1 MATPVEMRNELL
13 AKKVIENLKR
23 RKMEGYFCKTQEEAM
38 AKALELIPEGSS
50 ISWCGSVTIRDMG
63 LTEALKNGNYE
74 AYDRDI
80 VSPEEQQEIYRKTFS
95 MDTYLTS
102 ANAISEDGVIVNID
116 GMSNRV
122 AAIAFGP
129 KQVIMIVGINKIAKD
144 VDAAIKRAR
153 GTAAPINAQRF
164 PMKNMPCRFDG
175 VCHNCT
181 SEDCICCNISIIRS
195 SMIPNRIKVIIV
207 DEEMGF

>member
-23 RKMEGYFCKTQEEAM
+23 RRMEGYFCKTKEEAM

-50 ISWCGSVTIRDMG
+50 VSWGGSVTIRDMG
-63 LTEALKNGNYE
+63 LTEAIKNGNYE

-129 KQVIMIVGINKIAKD
+129 KQVIMIVGMNKIAKD
-144 VDAAIKRAR
+144 VDAAVKRAR
-153 GTAAPINAQRF
+153 GTAAPVNAQRF
-164 PMKNMPCRFDG
+164 PAKNMPCRFDG

-181 SEDCICCNISIIRS
+181 SEDCICCNISIIRG
-195 SMIPNRIKVIIV
+195 SMIPNRIKVIFV

>member
-23 RKMEGYFCKTQEEAM
+23 RRMEGYFCKTKEEAM
-38 AKALELIPEGSS
+38 AKAIELIPEGSS
-50 ISWCGSVTIRDMG
+50 ISWGGSVTIRDMG
-63 LTEALKNGNYE
+63 LTEYLKNGNYE

-102 ANAISEDGVIVNID
+102 ANAISEDGIIVNID

-129 KQVIMIVGINKIAKD
+129 KQVIMIVGMNKIAKD
-144 VDAAIKRAR
+144 VDAAVKRAR

-164 PMKNMPCRFDG
+164 PAKNMPCRFDG
-175 VCHNCT
+175 VCHNCKHPNR
-181 SEDCICCNISIIRS
+181 ICCSTVITNFNRIKG
-195 SMIPNRIKVIIV
+195 RIKVIIV
-207 DEEMGF
+207 NEDLGM